1 LTGQVGI
8 FSSRKTGRTPP
19 RNRLPLTPSPSP
31 PSKRQNIKHANAKK
45 ILNPLYAEIRS
56 QIKVNRGEELPGM
69 LNPAVLKP
77 LWRKQTSKWR
87 ELSESH
93 LNEIISLT
101 TDVATN
107 IFQDICNRVEI
118 PAKTETEL
126 AHAITSFADQSTKL
140 VMLQLDDL
148 CKARANMALQT
159 TDPRFLERVREA
171 RMLRF
176 KAALE
181 RYKQSSPSGNH
192 FPHAKDQAN
201 QVFSFNPEANQQLV
215 VVDSNSIELLFN
227 EMHPYGT
234 RTQNTEDEIHDL
246 LKAYYE
252 ASPLP
257 LFPFS
262 RYMNSHPYLDI
273 APKLHPRR
281 STEHRRALPE

>member
-1 LTGQVGI
+1 
-8 FSSRKTGRTPP
+8 
-19 RNRLPLTPSPSP
+19 
-31 PSKRQNIKHANAKK
+31 
-45 ILNPLYAEIRS
+45 
-56 QIKVNRGEELPGM
+56 M

-87 ELSESH
+87 ELGEHH
-93 LNEIISLT
+93 LNKIISLT
-101 TDVATN
+101 ADVATK
-107 IFQDICNRVEI
+107 IFEDICDRAEI
-118 PAKTETEL
+118 PTKTKMTL
-126 AHAITSFADQSTKL
+126 ADAITEFSEQSKKL

-159 TDPRFLERVREA
+159 TDPKFLERVREA

-181 RYKQSSPSGNH
+181 RYKKSSPAGNYVLQT
-192 FPHAKDQAN
+192 KDQAN
-201 QVFSFNPEANQQLV
+201 QALSFDPEVNQQCMIV
-215 VVDSNSIELLFN
+215 NSNSIELLFN

-257 LFPFS
+257 LP
-262 RYMNSHPYLDI
+262 PL
-273 APKLHPRR
+273 AVK
-281 STEHRRALPE
+281 